1 MSFNDGGRLF
11 IDDSLLSKWPFAF
24 EMEAIEKR
32 IHRHVHGQADI
43 QNVIEAD
50 AATQATDIEVADK
63 VREREERPVKEI
75 KVWPDIDPK
84 DYMGMGDVENE
95 EAT

>member
-1 MSFNDGGRLF
+1 
-11 IDDSLLSKWPFAF
+11 
-24 EMEAIEKR
+24 MEAIEKR

-75 KVWPDIDPK
+75 KV
-84 DYMGMGDVENE
+84 
-95 EAT
+95 